1 MAGVNSEN
9 RGGGWRIRPAR
20 EADLGAINDIYNYFV
35 LHSACT
41 YQEEPETIGA
51 RKAWF
56 ARHDERHP
64 ITVAEIDGRVVGWGS
79 LSAFHAR
86 SAYRFT
92 VENSVYVDHE
102 FQGRGIGSA
111 VLRDLIERGRGIGHH
126 AIVALI
132 DAEQKGSVTMHARA
146 GFKEV
151 GRLGEVGLK
160 FGKWLDVVYM
170 ELML

>member
-1 MAGVNSEN
+1 MAGMNSEN
-9 RGGGWRIRPAR
+9 REGGWRIRPAG
-20 EADLGAINDIYNYFV
+20 EADLGAINEIYNYYV

-41 YQEEPETIGA
+41 YQEAVETIEA
-51 RKAWF
+51 RRQWF

-64 ITVAEIDGRVVGWGS
+64 VTVAEMDGRVVGWGS

-111 VLRDLIERGRGIGHH
+111 VLRDLIERARGIGLH

-132 DAEQKGSVTMHARA
+132 DVEQKGSVAMHARA

-151 GRLGEVGLK
+151 GKLSEVGLK

-170 ELML
+170 ELVL